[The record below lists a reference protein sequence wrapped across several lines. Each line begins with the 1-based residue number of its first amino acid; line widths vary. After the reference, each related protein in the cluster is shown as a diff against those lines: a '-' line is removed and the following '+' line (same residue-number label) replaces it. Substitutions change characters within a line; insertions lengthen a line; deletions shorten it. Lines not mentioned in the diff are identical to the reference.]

1 MPIANCAEG
10 LRGMPINVIESQLC
24 TTSENHTDTCQGES
38 GSPLQYTLNDTY
50 YLAGVMSF
58 ETFCGGKLPGIN
70 TRVSS
75 FIDWIEDIV
84 WPQ

>member
-10 LRGMPINVIESQLC
+10 WKGMPFKIIESQLC
-24 TTSENHTDTCQGES
+24 TARENHTDTCQGES
-38 GSPLQYTLNDTY
+38 GSPLQYMLNNTY

-58 ETFCGGKLPGIN
+58 ETFCGISLPGIN